1 MMNRIVLVG
10 RLTRDPELR
19 KSANDVS
26 VATFTIAVD
35 DYSQKDANG
44 QKSTTFLNV
53 VVFRQSADNVQKF
66 CRKGSLVGVDGKIR
80 QRNFT
85 KKDGSNG
92 TVYEVVADSVQFL
105 EPKGSRTTEDTG
117 YTPDEAPAPKA
128 ESKKLDAIDVAD
140 DDFPF

>member
-10 RLTRDPELR
+10 RLTKDPELR

-26 VATFTIAVD
+26 VATFTLAVD

-44 QKSTTFLNV
+44 QKSTTFLNI
-53 VVFRQSADNVQKF
+53 VVFRQPADNVQKF

-85 KKDGSNG
+85 RQDGSKG
-92 TVYEVVADSVQFL
+92 SVYEVVADSVQFL
-105 EPKGSRTTEDTG
+105 EPKNAKAEDAG
-117 YTPDEAPAPKA
+117 YVPDDVPAPKE
-128 ESKKLDAIDVAD
+128 ESKNLETIDVAD
-140 DDFPF
+140 DDLPF

>member
-1 MMNRIVLVG
+1 MEYTLKELEVPKLDTENECYVL
-10 RLTRDPELR
+10 
-19 KSANDVS
+19 S
-26 VATFTIAVD
+26 
-35 DYSQKDANG
+35 Y
-44 QKSTTFLNV
+44 
-53 VVFRQSADNVQKF
+53 
-66 CRKGSLVGVDGKIR
+66 
-80 QRNFT
+80 T

-128 ESKKLDAIDVAD
+128 ESKNLDAIDVAD

>member
-85 KKDGSNG
+85 KKM
-92 TVYEVVADSVQFL
+92 VVMALSTKSSQILFNSLNQKDQEQQKILVILQMKL
-105 EPKGSRTTEDTG
+105 LLQKQ
-117 YTPDEAPAPKA
+117 KA
-128 ESKKLDAIDVAD
+128 KISTQLM
-140 DDFPF
+140 